1 MAVGA
6 KRYVIDG
13 RKIAQLNLTLASDIA
28 KAINQ
33 EVARI
38 RGRTEE
44 GLRKAAEM
52 VKERAQALTPIDTTA
67 LRESAY
73 VEIIQQPSGPA
84 AEIGFARPSAPS
96 FDPKRKKPEAYAV
109 YVHENM
115 EAHHPHGQAKFLEEA
130 LKRSERD
137 IIETVKYYAR
147 KK

>member
-52 VKERAQALTPIDTTA
+52 VKERE
-67 LRESAY
+67 RERSRERY
-73 VEIIQQPSGPA
+73 QK
-84 AEIGFARPSAPS
+84 
-96 FDPKRKKPEAYAV
+96 DPEAHRLY
-109 YVHENM
+109 
-115 EAHHPHGQAKFLEEA
+115 QAKWRA
-130 LKRSERD
+130 ANRD
-137 IIETVKYYAR
+137 RVRAYAR
-147 KK
+147 EWMRRHRQQTAERAA